1 MKDHANEAFANRQHW
16 LRVRC
21 KSTSVFS
28 RDYWTF
34 TLNIKLTSENR
45 LIILKWI
52 VWGRT
57 EGASRIDRIRN
68 ADIRSRMGMNTG
80 IISRKRYRWICYM
93 QWLKWSCVAGG
104 GLTWR
109 IQIGANPIPIPHTTN
124 LALFGHK
131 ITLYRFN
138 QGAHTIAGGSNW
150 SRELSPPGPL
160 TLTTGYMRHVL
171 YEWSI
176 SDTQSWHF
184 STRLWQ
190 KRQKGQKE
198 VEWKG
203 IRWRQTPFADLGV
216 NLCDDVALQDRR
228 RVVLRRALLDRKF
241 WIDLLA
247 LVYLQLYSY
256 LCSKLVGL
264 LELL

>member
-68 ADIRSRMGMNTG
+68 ADTRSRMGMNTG
-80 IISRKRYRWICYM
+80 IVSRKRQGEYVINAPRSIRMVNIRHSKLAFLEHVYG
-93 QWLKWSCVAGG
+93 KRGRKGRKRGG
-104 GLTWR
+104 RAYVEDRLHSLILESTY
-109 IQIGANPIPIPHTTN
+109 A
-124 LALFGHK
+124 K
-131 ITLYRFN
+131 I
-138 QGAHTIAGGSNW
+138 
-150 SRELSPPGPL
+150 
-160 TLTTGYMRHVL
+160 
-171 YEWSI
+171 
-176 SDTQSWHF
+176 WHR
-184 STRLWQ
+184 T
-190 KRQKGQKE
+190 
-198 VEWKG
+198 
-203 IRWRQTPFADLGV
+203 ADV
-216 NLCDDVALQDRR
+216 YFVFCT
-228 RVVLRRALLDRKF
+228 RALLDHKF
-241 WIDLLA
+241 WIDLLG

-256 LCSKLVGL
+256 LCS
-264 LELL
+264 